1 MEDLEEIDEIM
12 DGIMGD
18 QASDVDQIDPSS
30 NVKSP
35 QTQSPTQPALL
46 SQKQQILDEA
56 VQEASNQNE
65 IKQAKCSI
73 EDMLGE
79 RDTEQEREVVPPY
92 DAGGKVNKN

>member
-35 QTQSPTQPALL
+35 QT
-46 SQKQQILDEA
+46 
-56 VQEASNQNE
+56 
-65 IKQAKCSI
+65 
-73 EDMLGE
+73 
-79 RDTEQEREVVPPY
+79 
-92 DAGGKVNKN
+92 